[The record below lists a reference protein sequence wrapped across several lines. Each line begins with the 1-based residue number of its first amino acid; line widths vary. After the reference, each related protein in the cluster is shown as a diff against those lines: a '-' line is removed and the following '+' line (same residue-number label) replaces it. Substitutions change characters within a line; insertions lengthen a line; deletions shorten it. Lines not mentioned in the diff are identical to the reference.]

1 MQPKLLDGA
10 KLRRAAA
17 RRSLWFWAAVF
28 IGGLVVTAA
37 AVMSI
42 RRLLSCSN
50 TNFDLA
56 FYVRIVW
63 GLAYGDRFNPLI
75 GAHDLGLHL
84 SPVLYIFVPFALFLP
99 ISKML
104 LTVQAL
110 VLGCCVPL
118 VYTIALRKTGK
129 VMIGLAF
136 ALAWALFPAILQ
148 IGSREFHPGTLALL
162 PLLAAYDAMDRK
174 RFFTATLLLFF
185 AVLCREDVAL
195 VASAAGALMFF
206 TGKGRS
212 RLPGILVAAGGLL
225 YFLVYVVAVQPLF
238 LPPTGSIDEHF
249 SQLGH
254 SAPEVLR
261 HIITHP
267 ADVVPHFL
275 SVDKLI
281 YVAGL
286 ILPLCFLPLLSPKWL
301 IPAAAPLFFNLLSS
315 FPDATRVES
324 HYATLLIPSLFF
336 AALGG
341 MEKIS
346 GVADRKFKVNKK
358 AASAVFASL
367 ALIIFIMSLLAQY
380 LSGALPG
387 ARKYEKGAYSWGKN
401 NGTLC
406 WYAGDLAKEKDLSV
420 LAPYGALA
428 LLADRRRVY
437 SIDFIHPKPD
447 AAIIEVDQKKWVRL
461 SVERWFE
468 PWQAEYE
475 KLIRDYRYGK
485 PMSNPPYELFWK
497 GKPGGPERV
506 QAVSLEQL
514 PEKVRLQS
522 ARWKGHV
529 KLEAIEGRLRI
540 ETEKWSG
547 EYEKGIVVQ
556 IVFYWKALTKL
567 PADLFI
573 KCTLSGGGNTHI
585 RYFRPTSGI
594 RKTGTWRKDE
604 IIRDEQVFVSPGGWP
619 LKEIK
624 ANVVFI
630 TPDKKPYPDGAEP
643 RQLVW
648 PEWEAERDK

>member
-1 MQPKLLDGA
+1 MQPKLPGGT
-10 KLRRAAA
+10 KLKKAAA
-17 RRSLWFWAAVF
+17 RRGLWFWAAVF
-28 IGGLVVTAA
+28 IGGLVITAA
-37 AVMSI
+37 VVMSI
-42 RRLLSCSN
+42 LRLLSCSN

-84 SPVLYIFVPFALFLP
+84 SPVLYIFVPFSLFLP
-99 ISKML
+99 IPTIL
-104 LTVQAL
+104 LSAQAL
-110 VLGCCVPL
+110 VLGGCVPL
-118 VYTIALRKTGK
+118 VYKIALRKTGK

-162 PLLAAYDAMDRK
+162 PLLAAYDAIDRK
-174 RFFTATLLLFF
+174 RFFPAVLLLFF
-185 AVLCREDVAL
+185 ATLCREDVAL

-206 TGKGRS
+206 MGKGRS
-212 RLPGILVAAGGLL
+212 RLLGMLVMAGGLL
-225 YFLVYVVAVQPLF
+225 YFLVYAVAVQPLF
-238 LPPTGSIDEHF
+238 LPPQGSIDEHF
-249 SQLGH
+249 PQLGH

-261 HIITHP
+261 YIITHP
-267 ADVVPHFL
+267 AAVLQHLL

-281 YVAGL
+281 YMAGL

-315 FPDATRVES
+315 FPDASRVES
-324 HYATLLIPSLFF
+324 HYATLIIPSLFF

-341 MEKIS
+341 MEKIGRIAS
-346 GVADRKFKVNKK
+346 GKFKGNIKVANI
-358 AASAVFASL
+358 VFASF
-367 ALIIFIMSLLAQY
+367 ALIIFFFSLLAHY

-387 ARKYEKGAYSWGKN
+387 ARKYDKGAYSWGKN

-406 WYAGDLAKEKDLSV
+406 WYAGNLAREKELSV

-428 LLADRRRVY
+428 RLADRRRVY

-447 AAIIEVDQKKWVRL
+447 AAIVEVDQKKWVGL

-475 KLIRDYRYGK
+475 KLSSDYRYGK

-497 GKPGGPERV
+497 GKPGGRERV
-506 QAVSLEQL
+506 QAVSLRQL
-514 PEKVRLQS
+514 PEDVRLQN
-522 ARWKGHV
+522 ARWKGHI

-540 ETEKWSG
+540 DTEKWSG
-547 EYEKGIVVQ
+547 EYEQGIVVQ
-556 IVFYWKALTKL
+556 IVFYWRALTKL
-567 PADLFI
+567 PADLFV
-573 KCTLSGGGNTHI
+573 KCTLSGRGNTHV
-585 RYFRPTSGI
+585 RFFRPTSGI
-594 RKTGTWRKDE
+594 RKTGTWRKGE
-604 IIRDEQVFVSPGGWP
+604 IIRDEQVFSSPGGWP
-619 LKEIK
+619 LAEIK

-630 TPDKKPYPDGAEP
+630 TLDTKTYPHGAEP
-643 RQLVW
+643 LELAW
-648 PEWEAERDK
+648 PEWEAVRDK